1 MDDRV
6 ALSYVYSVFFIYF
19 STSVCVFF
27 PATQKYINR
36 TMGSSAV
43 PSCGV
48 ENVFFLI
55 SVCVAFWKHKDW
67 GLCIHCLYAI
77 VGMHSFLWLFVCVL
91 YGSQSWGNAAF
102 PGISRIACF
111 HLAIKVTGGCDILLG
126 ISGIF
131 FWGD

>member
-43 PSCGV
+43 PSSGV
-48 ENVFFLI
+48 ENVFFQI

-67 GLCIHCLYAI
+67 GLCIHCLCAI
-77 VGMHSFLWLFVCVL
+77 VGMHFLIFCGCLFVFCM
-91 YGSQSWGNAAF
+91 AA
-102 PGISRIACF
+102 S
-111 HLAIKVTGGCDILLG
+111 LEVMLL
-126 ISGIF
+126 SLEF
-131 FWGD
+131 LELPVFT